1 MLIHAFKKRLSA
13 KVNERRT
20 FLVDLCSRLV
30 QIPSVTPPSDTRA
43 IAQAIAE
50 ILRHVEGVDVT
61 LHTME
66 TPITNV
72 VARIRGNGPG
82 RRLVFN
88 GHLDTFSIGDQ
99 ASWTVDPFAGI
110 QKDGRLYGRG
120 VADMKAGIAC
130 SMLACIVMAECRES
144 WSGEIVLTLG
154 GDEENMGY
162 RGTHYLLDTVPHA
175 TGDAMISGDVG
186 SPLVVHFGEKGL
198 LWLELC
204 ASGKSA
210 HGAHIHRGE
219 NAIERLIDGISRIK
233 ECLKAMEIDTPEK
246 IIKSIKRA
254 ESEDD
259 IEVLQTVTTNFGVIS
274 GGISH
279 NLVPA
284 RATAGMDIRVPVGLS
299 VAQVEQRIKEV
310 LDPFPWFSS
319 TILQQ
324 YEPNWSNMDHEIF
337 SFLTE
342 NIQEVMKQVP
352 VVTLRIGASDGR
364 LYRLFKGVPSAN
376 CGLTA
381 YNLGGPD
388 EYIEVSELVDVA
400 KIHTLTACDFLFS
413 SHPDILK

>member
-1 MLIHAFKKRLSA
+1 MSFKKQLSA
-13 KVNERRT
+13 KVDERRT

-30 QIPSVTPPSDTRA
+30 QIPSVTPPSDTQA

-50 ILRHVEGVDVT
+50 ILRQVEGAEVT

-66 TPITNV
+66 PPITNV

-82 RRLVFN
+82 RGLVFN
-88 GHLDTFSIGDQ
+88 GHLDTFPIGDQ

-120 VADMKAGIAC
+120 AADMKAGIAC
-130 SMLACIVMAECRES
+130 SMLVFIVMAECREN
-144 WSGEIVLTLG
+144 WSGEIVLTLA
-154 GDEENMGY
+154 GDEESMGS

-186 SPLVVHFGEKGL
+186 SPLVVHFGEKGI

-210 HGAHIHRGE
+210 HGAHIRQGE

-233 ECLKAMEIDTPEK
+233 ECLSAMEINIPEK
-246 IIKSIKRA
+246 IIKAIASV
-254 ESEDD
+254 ESEDNL
-259 IEVLQTVTTNFGVIS
+259 EVLQTVTTKIGVIA
-274 GGISH
+274 GGVLPD
-279 NLVPA
+279 LVPA
-284 RATAGMDIRVPVGLS
+284 RATAEMDIRIPVGLN

-310 LDPFPWFSS
+310 IDPFPWFSY
-319 TILQQ
+319 TILHQH
-324 YEPNWSNMDHEIF
+324 EPNWSDMDHEVF
-337 SFLTE
+337 SFLIE
-342 NIQEVMKQVP
+342 NIQEVMKQVS
-352 VVTLRIGASDGR
+352 VVTLRIGASDAR
-364 LYRLFKGVPSAN
+364 LYRLFKGVPCAN

-413 SHPDILK
+413 SHPDRLK

>member
-1 MLIHAFKKRLSA
+1 MLIHEFKKQLSA
-13 KVNERRT
+13 KVDERRT

-30 QIPSVTPPSDTRA
+30 QIPSVTPPSDTQA

-50 ILRHVEGVDVT
+50 ILRRVEGAEVT

-66 TPITNV
+66 PPITNV

-99 ASWTVDPFAGI
+99 ASWTIDPFAGI
-110 QKDGRLYGRG
+110 QKDGRLYGR
-120 VADMKAGIAC
+120 VTDMKAGIAC

-154 GDEENMGY
+154 GDEQNMGD

-175 TGDAMISGDVG
+175 TGDAVISGDMG
-186 SPLVVHFGEKGL
+186 SPLVVYFGEKGI

-210 HGAHIHRGE
+210 HGAHIRQGE
-219 NAIERLIDGISRIK
+219 NAIERLIDGISKIQ
-233 ECLKAMEIDTPEK
+233 ECLRALEINIPEK
-246 IIKSIKRA
+246 ILKAITSV
-254 ESEDD
+254 ESEDNL
-259 IEVLQTVTTNFGVIS
+259 EVLQTVTAKTNVIAGGVLP
-274 GGISH
+274 

-284 RATAGMDIRVPVGLS
+284 KATAVMDIRIPVGLS
-299 VAQVEQRIKEV
+299 VAHVEHRIKEV
-310 LDPFPWFSS
+310 IDPFPWFSS
-319 TILQQ
+319 TILHQH
-324 YEPNWSNMDHEIF
+324 EPNWSDMDHEIF

-342 NIQEVMKQVP
+342 NIQEVMKKVP
-352 VVTLRIGASDGR
+352 VVTLRLGGSDAR
-364 LYRLFKGVPSAN
+364 FYRLLKGIPSAD

-381 YNLGGPD
+381 YNFGGPD

-400 KIHTLTACDFLFS
+400 KFIR
-413 SHPDILK
+413 